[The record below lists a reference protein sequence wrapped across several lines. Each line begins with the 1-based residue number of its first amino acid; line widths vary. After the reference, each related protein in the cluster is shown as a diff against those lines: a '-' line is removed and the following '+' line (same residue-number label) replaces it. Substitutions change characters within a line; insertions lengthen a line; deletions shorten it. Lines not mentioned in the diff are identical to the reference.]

1 MNWAQ
6 PMEFLRN
13 HLKVLIWILYG
24 IMAAAMVFD
33 ILIPRHE
40 AHFFGDKIPVF
51 WSAFGFVG
59 CIILIRVMK
68 GLAHTVL
75 MKKEDYYG

>member
-1 MNWAQ
+1 MNWATPIQ
-6 PMEFLRN
+6 YLRD
-13 HLKVLIWILYG
+13 HLKALKWFLYVV
-24 IMAAAMVFD
+24 MAAAIIFD

-51 WSAFGFVG
+51 WSVFGLV
-59 CIILIRVMK
+59 CCVLLIRIMK
-68 GLAHTVL
+68 GISHAVL

>member
-1 MNWAQ
+1 MNWATPIQ
-6 PMEFLRN
+6 YLRD
-13 HLKVLIWILYG
+13 HLKALKWFLYVV
-24 IMAAAMVFD
+24 MAAAIIFD

-51 WSAFGFVG
+51 WSVFGLV
-59 CIILIRVMK
+59 CCVLLIRIMK
-68 GLAHTVL
+68 GIAHAVL